1 MYYETTDRWLNLK
14 IGLVFTLTPN
24 IEINS
29 LSINKLK
36 NSQDDFSKYD
46 IEVSLDET
54 ENSDSGIKLN
64 YKLVLLSNPTNIKI
78 NVDGMISI
86 QGNDSDISKQLE
98 SDQKNI
104 PVIVNKVYQEIF
116 PLFYVISKSMQIPCP
131 AHMLTQVSKT
141 SAREEMLNPQEY
153 ENNGTILTTQ
163 DAPSDVKIEQPTSDL
178 LNKEISEPT
187 VSSN

>member
-1 MYYETTDRWLNLK
+1 LL
-14 IGLVFTLTPN
+14 ITLTPN

-36 NSQDDFSKYD
+36 TSHDDFSKYD

-54 ENSDSGIKLN
+54 ESSDSGVKLN

-78 NVDGMISI
+78 NVDGVVSI

-104 PVIVNKVYQEIF
+104 PIIVNKVYQEIF
-116 PLFYVISKSMQIPCP
+116 PLFYIISKSMQIPCP
-131 AHMLTQVSKT
+131 AHMLAHVSKT
-141 SAREEMLNPQEY
+141 STEDVPNTQEY
-153 ENNGTILTTQ
+153 ENNGTILATL
-163 DAPSDVKIEQPTSDL
+163 DAPSDVRTELPMQDPTDA
-178 LNKEISEPT
+178 EIPEPT

>member
-1 MYYETTDRWLNLK
+1 VYYETTDRWLNHK

-54 ENSDSGIKLN
+54 ENSDSGVKLN

-78 NVDGMISI
+78 NVDGMISL
-86 QGNDSDISKQLE
+86 QGSDSDVSKQLE

-104 PVIVNKVYQEIF
+104 PIIVNKVYQEIF
-116 PLFYVISKSMQIPCP
+116 PLFYIISKSMQIPCP
-131 AHMLTQVSKT
+131 AHMLTQASKT
-141 SAREEMLNPQEY
+141 PAQEEVPNTQEY
-153 ENNGTILTTQ
+153 ENNGTILTTR
-163 DAPSDVKIEQPTSDL
+163 DAPSDVK
-178 LNKEISEPT
+178 SEPPT
-187 VSSN
+187 PDSADESQESSVSSN

>member
-1 MYYETTDRWLNLK
+1 MYHETTDRWLNLK
-14 IGLVFTLTPN
+14 IELDIALTPN

-78 NVDGMISI
+78 NVDGMVSL

-104 PVIVNKVYQEIF
+104 PIIVNKVYQEIF
-116 PLFYVISKSMQIPCP
+116 PLFYIISKSMQIPCP
-131 AHMLTQVSKT
+131 AHMLTQVSKAST
-141 SAREEMLNPQEY
+141 EDVLNSHEY
-153 ENNGTILTTQ
+153 ENNGTILTTL
-163 DAPSDVKIEQPTSDL
+163 DAPSDANPEQPPSDSPDG
-178 LNKEISEPT
+178 EIPKPT